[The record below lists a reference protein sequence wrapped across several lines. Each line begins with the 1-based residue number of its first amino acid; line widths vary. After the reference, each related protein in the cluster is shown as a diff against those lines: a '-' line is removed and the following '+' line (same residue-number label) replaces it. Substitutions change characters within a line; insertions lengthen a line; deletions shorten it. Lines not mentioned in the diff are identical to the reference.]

1 MHRAGRARRLPYEPV
16 LRRRVIPVLL
26 ALSAFA
32 ALCAAAPWADAQ
44 DLASRKEEL
53 ERQKASLDGRIATE
67 DQKIA
72 AADQQIAQKQGD
84 LARATIETELV
95 ADEYGH
101 AVESR
106 REPADTRVAIAID
119 AYMRGDPRVTS
130 LIADLIELDNKSDEM
145 LQREMYRAVVED
157 ADHRL
162 AAIDQQLRDIGA
174 KAQQQQSAT
183 QSVRGELA
191 AVQET
196 RRVAAESRDKLA
208 AERAQVTRELE
219 DIISRANRAPLTGM
233 SGFNDPDRPAL
244 VVKIDNVDAAR
255 PPEGINLA
263 DIVYEELV
271 EGGLTRLAAVFHSR
285 DVETVG
291 PVRSVR
297 STDVG
302 LLPQLNKPLF
312 ASSGGNP
319 GVRAELADS
328 PLVEVGHT
336 EYPDLYR
343 RTNRRAPHNLFTSTA
358 ALRQAASGQ
367 GGPPPSMFSYRAAGA
382 APASAV
388 PASGVAIGF
397 PNAKIDYSWNGSGW
411 ARAQNSKAHVDAGG
425 RQVAPTNVVVQFV
438 NYGTSQADENSPEA
452 VTTGSGDAWIFTEG
466 TLVRGQWS
474 RKNAT
479 SVTVFSDESGNPIQ
493 LLPGTTWIELAR
505 AGTAT
510 AR

>member
-1 MHRAGRARRLPYEPV
+1 M
-16 LRRRVIPVLL
+16 
-26 ALSAFA
+26 AFG
-32 ALCAAAPWADAQ
+32 ALCATATGVDAQ
-44 DLASRKEEL
+44 DLAARKDEL
-53 ERQKASLDGRIATE
+53 ERRKAGLDGQIATE
-67 DQKIA
+67 DRKIND
-72 AADQQIAQKQGD
+72 ADQQIAQKQSD
-84 LARATIETELV
+84 LALATVELELV
-95 ADEYGH
+95 ADEYAT
-101 AVESR
+101 AVEAR
-106 REPADTRVAIAID
+106 REPANTRVAIAID

-157 ADHRL
+157 ADARL
-162 AAIDQQLRDIGA
+162 AEIDQQLRDVGQ
-174 KAQQQQSAT
+174 KATQQQAAT
-183 QSVRGELA
+183 QSVRDELS

-196 RRVAAESRDKLA
+196 RRVAAENRDKLA

-219 DIISRANRAPLTGM
+219 DIISRANRAPLTGLA
-233 SGFNDPDRPAL
+233 GFNDPDRPAL

-263 DIVYEELV
+263 DVVFEELV

-285 DVETVG
+285 DVESVG

-319 GVRAELADS
+319 GVRAELRDS
-328 PLVEVGHT
+328 TLVEVGHT
-336 EYPDLYR
+336 EFPDLYR
-343 RTNRRAPHNLFTSTA
+343 RDGGRRAPHNLFTSTT
-358 ALRQAASGQ
+358 ALRQAAAGQ
-367 GGPPPSMFSYRAAGA
+367 GGPPPSLFSYRGAGA

-388 PASGVAIGF
+388 PASGVAISF
-397 PNAKIDYSWNGSGW
+397 PNAKIDYSWSGSGW
-411 ARAQNSKAHVDAGG
+411 TRVQNGRAHVDAGG

-438 NYGTSQADENSPEA
+438 NYGTSAADANSPEA
-452 VTTGSGDAWIFTEG
+452 ITTGSGDAWVFTEG
-466 TLVRGQWS
+466 TMVRGQWS

-479 SVTVFSDESGNPIQ
+479 SVTVFSDQDGNPIQ
-493 LLPGTTWIELAR
+493 LLPGSTWVELAR
-505 AGTAT
+505 SGSAT